1 MFTSRYFPC
10 AECGASV
17 ERVAVEEHRCT
28 SERLAEYRM
37 FGLREE
43 IATFED
49 RLADYLDTGQGQ
61 FDVWLAAR
69 QVRAA

>member
-1 MFTSRYFPC
+1 MFASRYLPC

-17 ERVAVEEHRCT
+17 ERVVGDAHRCT
-28 SERLAEYRM
+28 PERLAEYRM
-37 FGLREE
+37 FALRGE

>member
-1 MFTSRYFPC
+1 MFASRYLPC

-17 ERVAVEEHRCT
+17 ERVAADDHRCT
-28 SERLAEYRM
+28 LERLADYRM
-37 FGLREE
+37 FALREE
-43 IATFED
+43 IEAFED
-49 RLADYLDTGQGQ
+49 RLADYLVTGQGQ

>member
-28 SERLAEYRM
+28 SERLA
-37 FGLREE
+37 
-43 IATFED
+43 
-49 RLADYLDTGQGQ
+49 DYLDTGQGQ